1 MLNLPQYV
9 SIGFT
14 LTTLLSLVFFYIAM
28 QKATPKSGRINLILA
43 LIGLW
48 MVFQAVLAFNGFY
61 LKGLDTLP
69 PRFLLAVFPPL
80 LTIIIVFVLPAGRR
94 FVDGLALTPL
104 TYLHVVRIPVELIL
118 YALFVN
124 QAIPEI
130 MTFAGRNFD
139 ILAGISAPLIA
150 YFGLQQQKISRRIM
164 LVWHVLALALL
175 LNIVTIAVL
184 SLPTPFQQFGLDQP
198 NWGVLHF
205 PFNWLPAV
213 VVPLVLFA
221 HLVAIRRL
229 IR

>member
-1 MLNLPQYV
+1 
-9 SIGFT
+9 
-14 LTTLLSLVFFYIAM
+14 
-28 QKATPKSGRINLILA
+28 
-43 LIGLW
+43 
-48 MVFQAVLAFNGFY
+48 
-61 LKGLDTLP
+61 
-69 PRFLLAVFPPL
+69 
-80 LTIIIVFVLPAGRR
+80 
-94 FVDGLALTPL
+94 
-104 TYLHVVRIPVELIL
+104 
-118 YALFVN
+118 
-124 QAIPEI
+124 
-130 MTFAGRNFD
+130 
-139 ILAGISAPLIA
+139 
-150 YFGLQQQKISRRIM
+150 M